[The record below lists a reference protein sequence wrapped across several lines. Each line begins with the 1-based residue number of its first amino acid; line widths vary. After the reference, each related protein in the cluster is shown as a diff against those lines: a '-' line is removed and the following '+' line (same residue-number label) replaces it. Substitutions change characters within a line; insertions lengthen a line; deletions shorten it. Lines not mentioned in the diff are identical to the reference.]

1 MGGKPRLTTPCHLAV
16 TGIFLRAKTSRCLVT
31 KMMRYLLY
39 PAVLLALAICFGTL
53 PLAWWADPMA
63 FEGFRPPVGPW
74 ILLVLMAGPLLI
86 SAALSLAI
94 LRLPMVAPPRS

>member
-1 MGGKPRLTTPCHLAV
+1 
-16 TGIFLRAKTSRCLVT
+16 
-31 KMMRYLLY
+31 MRYLLY
-39 PAVLLALAICFGTL
+39 PVVLFALAICFGTL
-53 PLAWWADPMA
+53 PLAWWADSMA

-74 ILLVLMAGPLLI
+74 TLLVLMTGPLLL